1 MHKRMA
7 AVFIYCYFR
16 ACYQLVLHLL
26 WPPYI
31 LLSMLLSLCHK
42 PIKKNPKTQCNQ
54 DRLPTWVYNDWVYNG
69 WGWCQYF
76 NRSYCIEWRRMY
88 GSNLGLLVS
97 NLVFRSHSILTV
109 ATICRTSLFVISCW
123 ALAPHLYSYVAASP
137 ATTTFLRS
145 KYLKI

>member
-31 LLSMLLSLCHK
+31 LLSTLLSLCHK
-42 PIKKNPKTQCNQ
+42 PIKKNPENTMQS
-54 DRLPTWVYNDWVYNG
+54 RSAPVLWHWVYNDWG
-69 WGWCQYF
+69 RCQYF